1 MNKETFNQLLILMDA
16 SAKLMKCAIKKCKST
31 MENVQKNANV
41 QKLKLLASTTKDVKK
56 RMEIVNKII
65 YNKDVIEHDMCL
77 YKECKVIYM
86 KLIDVL
92 IETFQKFLNAGLF
105 KSNMDI
111 VIKHL
116 KEIKK
121 LSKKKSLTSID
132 VNNIQK
138 NKNLLLMT
146 MMINPANVKPA

>member
-65 YNKDVIEHDMCL
+65 YNKDVIEHDKCL
-77 YKECKVIYM
+77 YKECKVVYM

-92 IETFQKFLNAGLF
+92 IETFEKFLNAGLF

-111 VIKHL
+111 VVKHL

-121 LSKKKSLTSID
+121 LSKKKSLTSTD